1 MRRARRKLSTSGPL
15 DKDRA
20 FEILFRRKTLA
31 SVWQWLDRLG
41 VPLRDRRDV
50 VQEVFL
56 AAHQSFH
63 TYDPMRSRPERWLN
77 KITVHI
83 AAHYRERAQHR
94 REELTEEDFFDLVD
108 ERPTPDDLIGISQD
122 RREVLELLQTI
133 KADLRSVL
141 IAHDIDDIPMAEI
154 AQQRGIP
161 LSTAY
166 KWRARAL
173 DAFQLALEQR
183 RQEEEERMD
192 GRSIAQPGSW
202 V

>member
-1 MRRARRKLSTSGPL
+1 M